1 MCQLLICL
9 SEKNIIKWKC
19 FTILC
24 FTKQSKCSKA
34 KLLVSFSQKTISDSS
49 LRIRSSLIKL
59 FKLKE
64 MRIWVR
70 YPLTSSLASL
80 EPPTHIKAQVPQTQF
95 FVEYKVAV
103 NGPQVTLP
111 AKPLL
116 PLLPLV
122 TGRNAS
128 STSGSFT
135 SQRKHVGRHD

>member
-1 MCQLLICL
+1 MCQPLICL

-49 LRIRSSLIKL
+49 LRIRSSLIEL
-59 FKLKE
+59 FKLNE

-80 EPPTHIKAQVPQTQF
+80 EPPTHIKAQVPQAQF

-103 NGPQVTLP
+103 NGPRVTLP